1 VSIQDYERMKAEWIA
16 QHPDATPAEYAQAMR
31 EIALKAGV

>member
-16 QHPDATPAEYAQAMR
+16 QHPDATPAEYAQSMR

>member
-1 VSIQDYERMKAEWIA
+1 MHDYERMKAEWIA
-16 QHPDATPAEYAQAMR
+16 QHPDATPDEYARAMR